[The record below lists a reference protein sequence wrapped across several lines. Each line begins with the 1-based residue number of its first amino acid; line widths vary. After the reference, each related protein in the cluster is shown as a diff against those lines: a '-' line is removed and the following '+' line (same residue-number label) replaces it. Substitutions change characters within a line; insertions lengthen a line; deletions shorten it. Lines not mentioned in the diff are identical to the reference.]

1 MCEVGKTVP
10 ASTVFRSL
18 DGDAVELHCKFVKK
32 SGSTERINVALLV
45 NYGIPWWTSYDDE
58 DGHTDIVIKNVT
70 VQ

>member
-1 MCEVGKTVP
+1 
-10 ASTVFRSL
+10 
-18 DGDAVELHCKFVKK
+18 VKK